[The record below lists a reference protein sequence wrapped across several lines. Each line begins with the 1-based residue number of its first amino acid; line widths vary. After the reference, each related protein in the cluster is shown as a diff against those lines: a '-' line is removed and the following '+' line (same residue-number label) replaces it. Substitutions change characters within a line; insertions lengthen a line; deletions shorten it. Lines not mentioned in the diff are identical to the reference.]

1 MKDLYLVINT
11 CKNYFSNIPKLIQQ
25 LEIIKFPKK
34 NILIV
39 SGQEDYQSISYYLGI
54 KLIKVKYTGIHLT
67 GVIYVNENI
76 NLYKHVKY
84 WMFLPDT
91 IKFGKNF
98 LNKLIN
104 YYNMYLRQNN
114 IYVLS
119 FINPILRPTMDI
131 GIVHNI
137 HILLM
142 TKYLKYIKTYN
153 IKIEN
158 LVKLKSQLIYDEN
171 TILGLKPHNENKSI
185 LNTENLYIKNLYI
198 NYKSK
203 NLIRFISNKK
213 SDLKQQI
220 IASNIK
226 EVYFVLLDL
235 YKYQRNFNG
244 SNKKIVLTL

>member
-11 CKNYFSNIPKLIQQ
+11 CKNYFSNISKLIHQ
-25 LEIIKFPKK
+25 LEIIKFPKN

-39 SGQEDYQSISYYLGI
+39 SGQEDDQSISYYLGI

-67 GVIYVNENI
+67 GMIYVNENI

-91 IKFGKNF
+91 IKFGNNF
-98 LNKLIN
+98 LNKLKI

-131 GIVHNI
+131 GIVNNI

-158 LVKLKSQLIYDEN
+158 LVKLKKQLIYDEN
-171 TILGLKPHNENKSI
+171 TILGLKPHNKNKSI

-198 NYKSK
+198 TYNYK
-203 NLIRFISNKK
+203 NLIRFVSNKK

-220 IASNIK
+220 ITNNIK